1 MSKKAEFITG
11 VEYWR
16 CKRQVSR
23 TDIQMLLGGC
33 SISLNNWTKPKQL
46 LNASNVRNLIRV
58 ADRLDVTVDQLF
70 ETHSTA
76 ELEDG
81 DHLQYESK
89 YNNPYNCLNNYRV
102 GNGLSF
108 QQLANRMGGISPQ
121 RVQAMCRYNRQSK
134 AGIKRICQYEKM
146 TPEEFASVYGR
157 TNEGE

>member
-108 QQLANRMGGISPQ
+108 QQLADRMGVS
-121 RVQAMCRYNRQSK
+121 RQYAQEACQTSRAPK
-134 AGIKRICQYEKM
+134 AAIKRICAYEKM
-146 TPEEFASVYGR
+146 TPEEFASAFGR